1 MKPTDCRICVIK
13 HIPEK
18 ADHKIACL
26 KFSAFEIYNQIR
38 GVGKSGNVLV
48 IRALFG
54 AGKVLCFGK
63 KNLVP
68 VPENGRSEKFIIWK
82 QLHIFHDFKQRLRL
96 TQATLAVFI
105 RGFAVH

>member
-1 MKPTDCRICVIK
+1 MNADFKIDGKTVETDRLPDLR
-13 HIPEK
+13 HQT
-18 ADHKIACL
+18 H
-26 KFSAFEIYNQIR
+26 SR
-38 GVGKSGNVLV
+38 KSRSQGNVLV